1 MMSNVES
8 IKNDTAEIELCES
21 SRSVLTVLRRLAECD
36 LSKTDIKVLELA
48 IFTAA
53 QSQKRDPCLDFFEIN
68 KTFIANVLDMK
79 RPNVSRSVK
88 KLVDAELLKKNTDG
102 TYRAYYF

>member
-1 MMSNVES
+1 MSNVES

>member
-1 MMSNVES
+1 MMNELKS
-8 IKNDTAEIELCES
+8 IKNDTTEIELCES
-21 SRSVLTVLRRLAECD
+21 AKSVLTVLRRLAECD

-48 IFTAA
+48 LFTAK
-53 QSQKRDPCLDFFEIN
+53 QNQKRDPCLDFFEIN

-102 TYRAYYF
+102 TYKAYYF